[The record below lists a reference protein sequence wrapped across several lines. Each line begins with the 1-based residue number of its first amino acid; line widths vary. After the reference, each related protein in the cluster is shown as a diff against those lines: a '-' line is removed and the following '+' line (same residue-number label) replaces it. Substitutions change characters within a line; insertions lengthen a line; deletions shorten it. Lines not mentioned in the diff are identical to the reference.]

1 LEANDLERVLRMVET
16 HSRAIVLIDGGS
28 GSGKTDFA
36 AQLAPAMGAELVRL
50 DDMYP
55 GWDGLEPASRQVCV
69 DVLDHARWQRWDWAA
84 GVPAEWHSIDV
95 TRPLVVEGCGALS
108 HANRARATFGVWIE
122 LDEPTRKLR
131 ALARDGDSYAPHW
144 DRWAAQER
152 VFFERERPD
161 LLADV
166 ILRG

>member
-1 LEANDLERVLRMVET
+1 LEASDLARVLTAVGT
-16 HSRAIVLIDGGS
+16 SSRAVVLVDGGS

-36 AQLAPAMGAELVRL
+36 ARLAPAMGAELVRL

-55 GWDGLEPASRQVCV
+55 GWDGLEAASAMVGA
-69 DVLDHARWQRWDWAA
+69 DVLEHARWRRWDWADD
-84 GVPAEWHSIDV
+84 VPAEWHSIDPA
-95 TRPLVVEGCGALS
+95 RPLVVEGCGALS
-108 HANRARATFGVWIE
+108 HTNRSLATFGIWIE

-131 ALARDGDSYAPHW
+131 ALARDGEAYVPYW

-152 VFFERERPD
+152 AFFERERPD

-166 ILRG
+166 ILHG